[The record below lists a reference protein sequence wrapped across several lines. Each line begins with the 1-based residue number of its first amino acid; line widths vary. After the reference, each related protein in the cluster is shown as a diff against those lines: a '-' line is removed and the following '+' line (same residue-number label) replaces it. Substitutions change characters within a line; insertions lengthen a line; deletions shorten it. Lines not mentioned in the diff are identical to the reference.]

1 MKQVV
6 GIPGQEVKCR
16 LESAPIPK
24 PGDKQV
30 LIKVVVSG
38 SNPKVSEHLSTI
50 PVDLLYTNEGI
61 VGLEVA
67 GVGPCRR
74 RSHQQRR

>member
-1 MKQVV
+1 MTTMKQVV
-6 GIPGQEVKCR
+6 GIPGKEVKCR

-38 SNPKVSEHLSTI
+38 SNPK
-50 PVDLLYTNEGI
+50 
-61 VGLEVA
+61 GL
-67 GVGPCRR
+67 
-74 RSHQQRR
+74 